1 MVNKEMQQEGIKIT
15 LRAARVNLGL
25 RLKDAAAIFGIH
37 HETLAKYELDSGNVP
52 RSFFIQIESVYGIP
66 EEFIY
71 FGKQEE
77 MPGYMEIVKLK
88 QRGVTIDG

>member
-1 MVNKEMQQEGIKIT
+1 MKVKMQDGIKIT

-25 RLKDAAAIFGIH
+25 TLKEAATLFDIH
-37 HETLAKYELDSGNVP
+37 HETLAKYELDSSNVP
-52 RSFFIQIESVYGIP
+52 RSFFIQIESAYGIP

-77 MPGYMEIVKLK
+77 MPGYMEEVKLK
-88 QRGVTIDG
+88 QRGITVNG

>member
-1 MVNKEMQQEGIKIT
+1 MPGIKIT
-15 LRAARVNLGL
+15 LRAARVNLGMT
-25 RLKDAAAIFGIH
+25 LKEAAAHFELH
-37 HETLAKYELDSGNVP
+37 HETLAKYELDSSNVP

-77 MPGYMEIVKLK
+77 MPEYMEVIKLK
-88 QRGVTIDG
+88 QRGITING

>member
-1 MVNKEMQQEGIKIT
+1 MNQEAIKIT

-25 RLKDAAAIFGIH
+25 TLKDAAEQFGIH
-37 HETLAKYELDSGNVP
+37 HETLAKYEQDSGNVP

-71 FGKQEE
+71 FGKQNEFPD
-77 MPGYMEIVKLK
+77 MVRKRLK
-88 QRGVTIDG
+88 EVLFHG